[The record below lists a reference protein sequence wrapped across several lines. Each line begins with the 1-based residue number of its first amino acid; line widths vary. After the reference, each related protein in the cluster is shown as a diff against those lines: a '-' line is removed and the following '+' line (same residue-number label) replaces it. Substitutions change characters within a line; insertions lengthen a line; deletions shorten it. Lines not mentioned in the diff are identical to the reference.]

1 VALRHRVRRQTA
13 TAATETTPPLVAP
26 KGEQEVNDTRLIHLI
41 NGIDTQLRLARE
53 IEAETDIDSEE
64 EYRLDAAMRA
74 LDEARYQVAEAA
86 QGMVCHHD
94 HMCLLPLGHTGDHK
108 KATL

>member
-1 VALRHRVRRQTA
+1 MAQ
-13 TAATETTPPLVAP
+13 E
-26 KGEQEVNDTRLIHLI
+26 GEEVNDTRLIHLI

-64 EYRLDAAMRA
+64 EYRLGVACSALYDARC
-74 LDEARYQVAEAA
+74 RFAEAA

-94 HMCLLPLGHTGDHK
+94 HMCLLPLGHAGDHK
-108 KATL
+108 KVTL

>member
-1 VALRHRVRRQTA
+1 MALRTRVRRQTA

-26 KGEQEVNDTRLIHLI
+26 KGEEVNDTRLIHLI

-53 IEAETDIDSEE
+53 IEAETEIDSDE
-64 EYRLDAAMRA
+64 EYRLDAACRA

-94 HMCLLPLGHTGDHK
+94 HMCLLPLGHAGDHK
-108 KATL
+108 KVTL